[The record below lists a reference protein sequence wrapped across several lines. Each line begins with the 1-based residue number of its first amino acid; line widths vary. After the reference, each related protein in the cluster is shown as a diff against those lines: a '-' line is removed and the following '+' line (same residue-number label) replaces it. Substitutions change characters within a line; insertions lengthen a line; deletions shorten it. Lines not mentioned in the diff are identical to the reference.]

1 MKIQT
6 KNKLAIEAAVY
17 YHPLNGLK
25 LLGTEALHAAFPEL
39 ETTSYNSKD
48 HSFLSNYGFD
58 SRFFYK
64 IERYQRDGTVAAFEI
79 GVAHLTNHDNNI
91 ILRRSQPLFF
101 QYRDEPLRSALDVA
115 TYSFLCKTDD
125 TLIVSTHVPTTL
137 VECFVDEN
145 MVIVSKDR
153 HVPHPVYLK
162 KHSVLGR
169 VGEEDIDSVNIYDLP
184 SVAQSVERIQ
194 DAPEIKG
201 LIVYDE
207 EWDILKY
214 YNGNEWRE
222 LG

>member
-1 MKIQT
+1 MKIRT
-6 KNKLAIEAAVY
+6 NNKVAIEAATY
-17 YHPLNGLK
+17 YHPLNSLK
-25 LLGTEALHAAFPEL
+25 LLGTEALYKSFPEL
-39 ETTSYNSKD
+39 EASTSYNSKD

-64 IERYQRDGTVAAFEI
+64 IERYQRDNVVAFEI
-79 GVAHLTNHDNNI
+79 GVGHLTNHDNNI
-91 ILRRSQPLFF
+91 ILRRSQPLYF
-101 QYRDEPLRSALDVA
+101 QYRDEPIRSALDCN
-115 TYSFLCKTDD
+115 TYSFICKEGD
-125 TLIVSTHVPTTL
+125 TLLVTTHIPTTL
-137 VECFVDEN
+137 VECFTDEN

-153 HVPHPVYLK
+153 HVPHPVYLN

-184 SVAQSVERIQ
+184 SVAQSVECIQ
-194 DAPEIKG
+194 DAPKVKG

-222 LG
+222 IG